1 MWLPTPV
8 YERLPQ
14 FWLLLG
20 LLFMSSGVYL
30 GFDYDISFIY
40 FGVGAA
46 CVVWSIVIFVKRSH
60 YRNDPVRKPIQTIVS
75 SDSDEPTQAS

>member
-20 LLFMSSGVYL
+20 LLFMSTGTYL
-30 GFDYDISFIY
+30 GFDYDLSFLY
-40 FGVGAA
+40 FAVGLA
-46 CVVWSIVIFVKRSH
+46 CVVWSIAIFVKRARHRSDTEH
-60 YRNDPVRKPIQTIVS
+60 DPSGTS
-75 SDSDEPTQAS
+75 EEEAGYAG